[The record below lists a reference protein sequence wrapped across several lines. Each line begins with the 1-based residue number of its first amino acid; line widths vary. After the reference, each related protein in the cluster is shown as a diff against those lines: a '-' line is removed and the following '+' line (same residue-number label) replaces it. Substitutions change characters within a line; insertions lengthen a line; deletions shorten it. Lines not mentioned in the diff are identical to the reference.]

1 MNVMNVDGFATSRW
15 IIESCKTIFDTNIDE
30 HHRSHRLTK
39 VMFTSSED
47 DNDDD
52 YFDIVTTA
60 VVIVTIMIMNMVV
73 VVVVVMVIMIIVMIS
88 SRVMTA
94 VQAAARVATSRAAA
108 VRRPRWEQWPS
119 VRKVA
124 HCLAYDEHLWN
135 GIGRILPS
143 GDYEALTPT
152 ESKADQNISKRT
164 SHCEGW
170 TSKHHQGSAK
180 FFLPGAVF
188 ATTKDIS
195 LTLTRKLLE
204 NAHHSHES
212 MYMGPLPRLQL
223 WQLWQN
229 SKQLQ
234 HQRRKGTWTWMLDIC
249 LSTFSLILHVVYWL
263 TSM

>member
-1 MNVMNVDGFATSRW
+1 
-15 IIESCKTIFDTNIDE
+15 
-30 HHRSHRLTK
+30 
-39 VMFTSSED
+39 
-47 DNDDD
+47 
-52 YFDIVTTA
+52 
-60 VVIVTIMIMNMVV
+60 
-73 VVVVVMVIMIIVMIS
+73 MVIMIIVMIS

-164 SHCEGW
+164 GHCEGW

-180 FFLPGAVF
+180 FFLPRAVF
-188 ATTKDIS
+188 ATKDIS